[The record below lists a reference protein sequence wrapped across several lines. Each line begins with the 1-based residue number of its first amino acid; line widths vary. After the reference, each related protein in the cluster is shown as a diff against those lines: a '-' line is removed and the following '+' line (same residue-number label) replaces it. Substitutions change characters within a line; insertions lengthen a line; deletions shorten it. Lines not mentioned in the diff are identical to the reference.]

1 MEEFDSGSALRAII
15 ESSERE
21 MDDVCKALN
30 AMAVS
35 PSAATL
41 MVLVICRL
49 IYTGVDRDFFLR
61 SVSEL
66 WDHFAPIPK
75 LGIRSDDNDA

>member
-15 ESSERE
+15 ESCERE
-21 MDDVCKALN
+21 MDDVCKALD

-35 PSAATL
+35 PSSATL

-66 WDHFAPIPK
+66 WDYFSQMPE
-75 LGIRSDDNDA
+75 LDIRSDDNGD